1 MTSIFFLAALLWP
14 TRLCSGD
21 WCYHSQ
27 FPCDTCKGPDEWTSL
42 FPTCGGQ
49 SQSPIN
55 IVTRRVQYDPTLTP
69 FVFEGYD
76 TVSSITVQKHEN
88 NVHFVLPPEVG
99 VQGGG
104 LSGRYKATQLH
115 LHWGIDGQPGSEHR
129 VDGEQYAMELHIAH
143 EKEQPKSEEDDNEH
157 AVLAFFI
164 EESGE
169 RNEAL
174 DYLLN
179 AMNSVLYSGN
189 QTSIDFRLNDI
200 IPAASDL
207 SGYYRYSGS
216 RTTPS
221 CEQNVVWTVFFRTI
235 PVSRSQLNSVSRLW
249 AAAGRNSSR
258 TFRPTQR
265 LNGRTVSCSTSALF
279 VPWTALV
286 WLSTTPCWDLL

>member
-1 MTSIFFLAALLWP
+1 MRCLYSILPPELVIVGF
-14 TRLCSGD
+14 CSGGD
-21 WCYHSQ
+21 
-27 FPCDTCKGPDEWTSL
+27 SL
-42 FPTCGGQ
+42 VTFCFFRPESVT
-49 SQSPIN
+49 IN

-164 EESGE
+164 EF
-169 RNEAL
+169 L
-174 DYLLN
+174 FLLE
-179 AMNSVLYSGN
+179 GN

-235 PVSRSQLNSVSRLW
+235 PVSRSQVGISGLRGHAW
-249 AAAGRNSSR
+249 TMM

>member
-1 MTSIFFLAALLWP
+1 CVCVCVCVC
-14 TRLCSGD
+14 LCDVLFSPGD

-129 VDGEQYAMELHIAH
+129 VDGEQYAMEVNL
-143 EKEQPKSEEDDNEH
+143 S
-157 AVLAFFI
+157 
-164 EESGE
+164 
-169 RNEAL
+169 L
-174 DYLLN
+174 DKN
-179 AMNSVLYSGN
+179 VLYSGN

>member
-1 MTSIFFLAALLWP
+1 CVCVCVCVCVC
-14 TRLCSGD
+14 LCDVLFSPGD

-76 TVSSITVQKHEN
+76 TVSSITVQN
-88 NVHFVLPPEVG
+88 YSVPAVHFVLPPEVG

-129 VDGEQYAMELHIAH
+129 VDGEQYAMEVNLSLD
-143 EKEQPKSEEDDNEH
+143 KNLSTVQ
-157 AVLAFFI
+157 
-164 EESGE
+164 ESGE

-179 AMNSVLYSGN
+179 
-189 QTSIDFRLNDI
+189 TSIDFRLNDI

-235 PVSRSQLNSVSRLW
+235 PLNSVSRLW

-265 LNGRTVSCSTSALF
+265 LNGRTVSCSTSGILDPF
-279 VPWTALV
+279 FFFFGMWQGMF
-286 WLSTTPCWDLL
+286 S